1 MANYFLLVGTI
12 IAGIFFA
19 LLLMQ
24 YVKRRKMHQLIWTVA
39 VGMYF
44 LAFLL
49 EFLSSPDFIGG
60 NVWMYKVFYVISAPL
75 VGLFGAGS
83 LHLLTH
89 KPWGKYFL
97 VYVIII
103 SIAMIAAGLSA
114 SVDEGQLTSPDFEG
128 IETIA
133 GAAMPQYVRYFSPL
147 LTVPGGIFLIGGAAY
162 SFWLDKTRKYNL
174 LIALGGLF
182 PFLGGA
188 LARAE
193 MYDLFY
199 ALDVLGAL
207 LLFIGFLMSMEYIRK
222 TVETAPEEEPDEKR
236 NIDELKSD

>member
-1 MANYFLLVGTI
+1 MANYFLLAGTI

-24 YVKRRKMHQLIWTVA
+24 YLNRRKMHQLIWTVA
-39 VGMYF
+39 VGLYF

-49 EFLSSPDFIGG
+49 EFLSSPDFVGG

-97 VYVIII
+97 VYVIIV
-103 SIAMIAAGLSA
+103 SIVMIAAGLTA
-114 SVDEGQLTSPDFEG
+114 SVDEAQLTSPDFEG

-199 ALDVLGAL
+199 AMDVLGAL
-207 LLFIGFLMSMEYIRK
+207 LLFIGFLMSMEYIK
-222 TVETAPEEEPDEKR
+222 KAADTEQDDEPEEKR
-236 NIDELKSD
+236 DIDESESS